1 MKVLFVHNNFP
12 AQFVH
17 LARALVQ
24 LGHETV
30 FLSEFCSN
38 TVQVEGLRPIQIS
51 VPPLEKNS
59 NPALQSYLAGLKRAE
74 MFANVCMALRK
85 QGFSP
90 DVIIDHPAWGAGLY
104 LGDIFPKAA
113 RLSYFEWFF
122 TKQTQ
127 ALFTGQDFAAAP
139 ILFAEQR
146 QRNNFLLQALQD
158 ADWGI
163 VPTQWQ
169 CRQIPANFHYKMQVM
184 HDGIDTGVFC
194 PTSSSDGSP
203 APCTDI
209 ATLVPALPPEAEI
222 VTYATR
228 GFEPYRGFPQFYAAL
243 KALLEARPLC
253 HVICMGD
260 DRVCY
265 GSPRADG
272 KGWAQYLQEQLPLGD
287 FAARVHFLPF
297 QSAEN
302 YRAVLRASTVH
313 VYLTVPFV
321 LSWSLLEAMSC
332 GCLVIGAD
340 VAPVREVIEHGTTG
354 FLTPLDNSDALVDS
368 LLRTLELEPHLQPV
382 RKAARECIVARY
394 ELGMQLSQQL
404 HIIEDVLRRKQN
416 QG

>member
-17 LARALVQ
+17 IARALVQ

-30 FLSEFCSN
+30 FLSEFCN
-38 TVQVEGLRPIQIS
+38 AAVTVEGLRPIQVS

-104 LGDIFPKAA
+104 LGDIFPQAA

-127 ALFTGQDFAAAP
+127 SLFTGQDFDAAP
-139 ILFAEQR
+139 TLFAEQR

-158 ADWGI
+158 ADWAI
-163 VPTQWQ
+163 APTQWQ

-184 HDGIDTGVFC
+184 HEGIDTGYFS
-194 PTSSSDGSP
+194 PDLSYSSY
-203 APCTDI
+203 ADI
-209 ATLVPALPPEAEI
+209 QTLVPALPPKAEI
-222 VTYATR
+222 VTYAAR
-228 GFEPYRGFPQFYAAL
+228 GFEPYRGFPQFYSAL
-243 KALLEARPLC
+243 KGLLEARPLC

-272 KGWAQYLQEQLPLGD
+272 KGWAHYLQETLPLGEL
-287 FAARVHFLPF
+287 AARLHFLPF
-297 QSAEN
+297 QSTEA
-302 YRAVLRASTVH
+302 YRTVLRASTAH

-340 VAPVREVIEHGTTG
+340 VAPVREVIEHGANG
-354 FLTPLDNSDALVDS
+354 FLTPLGNSDALVDS
-368 LLRTLELEPHLQPV
+368 LLRTLEHAPHLHSV
-382 RKAARECIVARY
+382 REAARERVIQRY
-394 ELGMQLSQQL
+394 ELGMQLSQHL
-404 HIIEDVLRRKQN
+404 GIIEDVLRRKQ
-416 QG
+416 GKGIFL